1 MSEITYVFNNLY
13 GTDLPWH
20 PVDYEIAETL
30 SSYWANFVKT
40 SNSNTGGSYGGNGTL
55 AHWAPS
61 NSSRAT
67 TFHLAP
73 PAPINKNGLPVGY
86 AQVPVATKDHIT
98 LLNKFFLSRAPL

>member
-40 SNSNTGGSYGGNGTL
+40 SNPNTGGSYGGNGTL

-73 PAPINKNGLPVGY
+73 PAPINKNGLPVAY